1 MDGTIDPSNDF
12 ETMKRG
18 VTVEV
23 TDVGI
28 PKVSAGEGEG
38 MVLILGG
45 CCSCCWGGM
54 GLLLSLLVLIPA
66 LPKSSKRKPQYLH
79 DWAFWSLLVPHIGH
93 FLDEA
98 ISFFYWPRRLGE
110 VPLNL
115 ADAFDH
121 ILLTFK
127 TPCAQTSNQRER

>member
-1 MDGTIDPSNDF
+1 MDGTIEPSNDF
-12 ETMKRG
+12 ETVKRG
-18 VTVEV
+18 VPVEV
-23 TDVGI
+23 VDVDI
-28 PKVSAGEGEG
+28 PKLSSREG

-45 CCSCCWGGM
+45 CSCCGGWM

-66 LPKSSKRKPQYLH
+66 LPKSSKRNPQYLQ

-98 ISFFYWPRRLGE
+98 IPFFNWPRRLEE

-115 ADAFDH
+115 ADAFDYRWRS
-121 ILLTFK
+121 LKKAL
-127 TPCAQTSNQRER
+127 CAGAKLSAR